1 VRLFRLALWPAG
13 LACGVAAESAAF
25 AWSAPRDLVPDLA
38 TGWVLIACGLV
49 AWSRRPSSRCGVLL
63 TATGFAW
70 FLPNFGTVDVA
81 WLAWVSEQL
90 FFLHRGPLVHLVA
103 TYPSG
108 RARGRLDLTVVTLGY
123 LAALTS
129 AWDSQPA
136 SIVLAGSLAA
146 VVTWQWARATG
157 RERHDRAAAAAA
169 SCAFAAVVVLT
180 AAARLAAPGS
190 ETEDWTLLVYEASV
204 MVIAVALLAGLFRQG
219 AGVAAVTDLVV
230 ELGETRSGTLRDA
243 LARALGDPSLEL
255 GYWVRGERLY
265 VDAEGR
271 RLELPGPGSER
282 AITRVDREGESLA
295 VLVHDPAVLDDQSL
309 LDAVASAARLVAS
322 NARLQSEVREQV
334 VQVAESRLRLLR
346 TRDEERRRL
355 DLRLRQGAE
364 LRLEALRV
372 VLADAR
378 REANP
383 DTGARIDQAQERLAG
398 ALADVRELASGLHPR
413 ELAEHG
419 LERALSDLAER
430 GPIWVQLE
438 LSLEPLPYE
447 AEAATYFVCSEA
459 LANVAKYASASVV
472 DVSVA
477 VRDGGVRVEVRD
489 DGVGGADPA
498 GTGLAG
504 LADRVGALGGTL
516 HIDSPIGGG
525 TRLRAELPC
534 REEVTARRGAADP
547 RDATGRP
554 PRPTGHRGPSAG
566 PE

>member
-25 AWSAPRDLVPDLA
+25 AWSAPRDWVPDLA